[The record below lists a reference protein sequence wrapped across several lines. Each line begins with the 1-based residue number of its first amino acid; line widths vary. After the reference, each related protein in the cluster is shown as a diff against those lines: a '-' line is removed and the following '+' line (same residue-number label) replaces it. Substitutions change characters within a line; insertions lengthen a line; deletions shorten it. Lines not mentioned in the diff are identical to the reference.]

1 MQNWKF
7 AISSIMSHKLRSFLT
22 MVGIIIGVASVVV
35 IMALGDGMKAGVTK
49 TFTKDQEY
57 VQISYSPNKSGYV
70 TGINIGPSDDTGEG
84 EGGGESGPAAE
95 DRGMAAPSD
104 IDGENAE
111 DVDGQV
117 QEAPPVV
124 QESWVKELTK
134 IQGIDGYYVS
144 NTSNATI
151 AFQKKKAEGVNI
163 QGVNETYFSVKKVE
177 LLSGRKLTPS
187 DYSNFSRVVLLDE
200 GLAQQL
206 FGTENPLNQVVSV
219 GDNNY
224 RVVGI
229 FKDPN
234 AGTALYGASSG
245 GSALMANTQLASEFG
260 TDEIQNIVVHVPDVK
275 QIKTVGIEAAQKL
288 TELSGV
294 RQGEF
299 QIFNLDSILEETKK
313 VVGIMTSVIGA
324 IAGISLLVMNIMLVS
339 VTERTREIGL
349 RKALGATRGKILV
362 QFLIESMVL
371 TIIGGLIGLG
381 LAYGVNSLITTLAA
395 ASLEGP
401 PIISLNVAI
410 GSIIFSA
417 FVGIIFGIL
426 PANKA
431 SKLNP
436 IEALRYE

>member
-1 MQNWKF
+1 
-7 AISSIMSHKLRSFLT
+7 
-22 MVGIIIGVASVVV
+22 
-35 IMALGDGMKAGVTK
+35 MK
-49 TFTKDQEY
+49 E
-57 VQISYSPNKSGYV
+57 IKS
-70 TGINIGPSDDTGEG
+70 
-84 EGGGESGPAAE
+84 
-95 DRGMAAPSD
+95 
-104 IDGENAE
+104 
-111 DVDGQV
+111 
-117 QEAPPVV
+117 
-124 QESWVKELTK
+124 
-134 IQGIDGYYVS
+134 
-144 NTSNATI
+144 
-151 AFQKKKAEGVNI
+151 
-163 QGVNETYFSVKKVE
+163 
-177 LLSGRKLTPS
+177 
-187 DYSNFSRVVLLDE
+187 
-200 GLAQQL
+200 
-206 FGTENPLNQVVSV
+206 
-219 GDNNY
+219 
-224 RVVGI
+224 
-229 FKDPN
+229 
-234 AGTALYGASSG
+234 
-245 GSALMANTQLASEFG
+245 
-260 TDEIQNIVVHVPDVK
+260 
-275 QIKTVGIEAAQKL
+275 VGIEAAQKL

-299 QIFNLDSILEETKK
+299 QIFNLDSILEETNK
-313 VVGIMTSVIGA
+313 VVGIMTTVIGA
-324 IAGISLLVMNIMLVS
+324 IAGISLLVGGIGVMNIMLVS

>member
-7 AISSIMSHKLRSFLT
+7 AMSSIMSHKLRSFLT

-70 TGINIGPSDDTGEG
+70 TGINVGPSDETGEG
-84 EGGGESGPAAE
+84 GGGGESGPA
-95 DRGMAAPSD
+95 D
-104 IDGENAE
+104 I
-111 DVDGQV
+111 DGQV

-134 IQGIDGYYVS
+134 IKGIDGYYVG

-151 AFQKKKAEGVNI
+151 AFQKKKADGVNI

-177 LLSGRKLTPS
+177 LLSGRKLTS
-187 DYSNFSRVVLLDE
+187 ADYSNFSRVVLLDE

-206 FGTENPLNQVVSV
+206 FGSENPLNQIVSV

-224 RVVGI
+224 RVVGV

-260 TDEIQNIVVHVPDVK
+260 TDEIQNIVVHVPNVK
-275 QIKTVGIEAAQKL
+275 QIKSVGIEAAQKL

-299 QIFNLDSILEETKK
+299 QIFNLDSILEETNK
-313 VVGIMTSVIGA
+313 VVGIMTTVIGA
-324 IAGISLLVMNIMLVS
+324 IAGISLLVGGIGVMNIMLVS

-381 LAYGVNSLITTLAA
+381 LAYGVNSLITTVA
-395 ASLEGP
+395 ASTLEGP
-401 PIISLNVAI
+401 PIISLKVAI

-417 FVGIIFGIL
+417 FVGMIFGIL

-431 SKLNP
+431 SKLDP

>member
-1 MQNWKF
+1 M
-7 AISSIMSHKLRSFLT
+7 
-22 MVGIIIGVASVVV
+22 
-35 IMALGDGMKAGVTK
+35 
-49 TFTKDQEY
+49 
-57 VQISYSPNKSGYV
+57 
-70 TGINIGPSDDTGEG
+70 
-84 EGGGESGPAAE
+84 
-95 DRGMAAPSD
+95 
-104 IDGENAE
+104 
-111 DVDGQV
+111 
-117 QEAPPVV
+117 
-124 QESWVKELTK
+124 
-134 IQGIDGYYVS
+134 
-144 NTSNATI
+144 
-151 AFQKKKAEGVNI
+151 
-163 QGVNETYFSVKKVE
+163 
-177 LLSGRKLTPS
+177 
-187 DYSNFSRVVLLDE
+187 VLLDE

-299 QIFNLDSILEETKK
+299 QIFNLDSILEETNK

-324 IAGISLLVMNIMLVS
+324 IAGISLLVGGIGVMNIMLVS

-349 RKALGATRGKILV
+349 RKALGATRSKILV

>member
-49 TFTKDQEY
+49 TFTTDQEY

-70 TGINIGPSDDTGEG
+70 TGINIGPSDDMG
-84 EGGGESGPAAE
+84 EGGGEGGPAAE

-111 DVDGQV
+111 DIDGQV
-117 QEAPPVV
+117 QETPPVV

-134 IQGIDGYYVS
+134 IEGIDGYYVG

-151 AFQKKKAEGVNI
+151 AFQKKKADGVNI

-260 TDEIQNIVVHVPDVK
+260 TEEIQNIVVHVPDVK

-299 QIFNLDSILEETKK
+299 QIFNLDSILEETNK
-313 VVGIMTSVIGA
+313 VVGIMTTVIGA
-324 IAGISLLVMNIMLVS
+324 IGVMNIMLVS

-349 RKALGATRGKILV
+349 RKALGATRSKILV

-381 LAYGVNSLITTLAA
+381 LAYGVNSLIASVAA
-395 ASLEGP
+395 ATLEGP